1 MLCIELEDHL
11 TDYLEG
17 ALSGDLQRAFAEHTL
32 RCPVCHDLLNEVR
45 NSIRACHTLD
55 APPPPQPGL
64 EARILRQ
71 TAPEILMACEEF
83 EQHLTDYLDGF
94 LPAPLYHRWQ
104 RHAVL
109 CAHCTDLPGQVV
121 RSIGACYSYVKE
133 DRSMPDHLH
142 QKILQA
148 TLGTTDARA
157 VHAPLRARF
166 ATWLQA
172 QLNLPLAPQLA
183 PVGAMMLVAV
193 LVGTSIISDD
203 GTIGGMYRAS
213 LRVATET
220 YTRGATT
227 AARNASLSGDLQ
239 RIADKWSNLVK
250 NEPARGISNEPDKQS
265 EATQQR
271 QESEQETR

>member
-1 MLCIELEDHL
+1 MFCIEFEDYL
-11 TDYLEG
+11 TDYLDS
-17 ALSGDLQRAFAEHTL
+17 ALAGDLQLAFAEHAL
-32 RCPVCHDLLNEVR
+32 RCPICHDLLNEVR

-55 APPPPQPGL
+55 APPPPQPRL

-71 TAPEILMACEEF
+71 TAPETLMACEEF

-121 RSIGACYSYVKE
+121 RAIGACYSYVKE
-133 DRSMPDHLH
+133 DCPVPANLH

-157 VHAPLRARF
+157 VRAPLRARF

-227 AARNASLSGDLQ
+227 AARNAALSDDLQ
-239 RIADKWSNLVK
+239 RIADKWSNLVGD
-250 NEPARGISNEPDKQS
+250 EPPPATSNEADTQR
-265 EATQQR
+265 EATQQGQQTER
-271 QESEQETR
+271 ENR